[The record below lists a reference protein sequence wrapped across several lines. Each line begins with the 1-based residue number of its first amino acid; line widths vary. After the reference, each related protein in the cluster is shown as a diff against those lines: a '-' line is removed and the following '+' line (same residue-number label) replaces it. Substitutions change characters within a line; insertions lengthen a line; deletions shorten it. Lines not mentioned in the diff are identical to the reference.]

1 MGGGLRLYHYDS
13 LYPTIL
19 FCYLFQIW
27 NLNLNRV
34 YNIINNS
41 LVYIYIYTRKILL
54 TIYSNLSLFTYQ
66 FSLIPSPFF
75 IRD

>member
-41 LVYIYIYTRKILL
+41 LVYIYIHEKYYL
-54 TIYSNLSLFTYQ
+54 LFTEIYLYL
-66 FSLIPSPFF
+66 LISSP
-75 IRD
+75 

>member
-41 LVYIYIYTRKILL
+41 LVYIYIHEKYYL
-54 TIYSNLSLFTYQ
+54 LFTAIYLYL
-66 FSLIPSPFF
+66 LISSP
-75 IRD
+75 

>member
-41 LVYIYIYTRKILL
+41 LVYIYIYIHEKYYL
-54 TIYSNLSLFTYQ
+54 LFTAIYLYL
-66 FSLIPSPFF
+66 LISSP
-75 IRD
+75 

>member
-13 LYPTIL
+13 LYLTIL

-41 LVYIYIYTRKILL
+41 LVYIYIYTRKILF